1 MALTLQ
7 GRERVEV
14 RREER
19 REDLT
24 SSLHTAL
31 VNESMV
37 LEMRCLTGLAWTG
50 PVSDQAGLRDAF
62 VGVLKVSSSE
72 GQDRGDQGEG
82 HWHWE
87 TMASVS

>member
-1 MALTLQ
+1 MTLQ

-31 VNESMV
+31 VKESMV
-37 LEMRCLTGLAWTG
+37 LEMGFITRL
-50 PVSDQAGLRDAF
+50 D
-62 VGVLKVSSSE
+62 
-72 GQDRGDQGEG
+72 
-82 HWHWE
+82 
-87 TMASVS
+87 